1 MKERQYK
8 TYEYSKKEWIA
19 YLSIASFA
27 LLLVGKTFYDNF
39 LVGIL
44 FSPVLILFF
53 KKRKQTLCL
62 RRKKQLEREFRE
74 AILSVSAGLS
84 AGYSVENAFLSA
96 YKDIVLLFGKESD
109 MAYELSMIMKKLRMN
124 QPIEQLLMDLV
135 ERSDAEDIRDFA
147 EVFQIAKRSGGD
159 LRQAID
165 NTAAIIREKGEVE
178 QEIEVMLA
186 QKKLE
191 KNIMLFIPFFMIGY
205 LSITSKGYFTP
216 LYHNPKGIV
225 VSTVCL
231 LLYLLA
237 CYLMTFVMRIEV

>member
-8 TYEYSKKEWIA
+8 TYQYSKKEWIV
-19 YLSIASFA
+19 YLAIGSLA
-27 LLLVGKTFYDNF
+27 LLLIGKTFYDNLF
-39 LVGIL
+39 VGIL
-44 FSPVLILFF
+44 FSPVLIPFL
-53 KKRKQTLCL
+53 KKRRETLCI

-96 YKDIVLLFGKESD
+96 YKDIVLLFGKDSD
-109 MAYELSMIMKKLRMN
+109 MAYELGMIMKKLRMN
-124 QPIEQLLMDLV
+124 QPIEHLLMDLG
-135 ERSDAEDIRDFA
+135 ERSEAEDIMDFA

-159 LRQAID
+159 LRQSID
-165 NTAAIIREKGEVE
+165 NTASIIREKGEVE

-216 LYHNPKGIV
+216 LYHNLKGIV
-225 VSTVCL
+225 VSTACL
-231 LLYLLA
+231 MLYILA
-237 CYLMTFVMRIEV
+237 CYIMTCVMRIEV

>member
-1 MKERQYK
+1 
-8 TYEYSKKEWIA
+8 
-19 YLSIASFA
+19 
-27 LLLVGKTFYDNF
+27 
-39 LVGIL
+39 
-44 FSPVLILFF
+44 
-53 KKRKQTLCL
+53 
-62 RRKKQLEREFRE
+62 
-74 AILSVSAGLS
+74 
-84 AGYSVENAFLSA
+84 
-96 YKDIVLLFGKESD
+96 

-124 QPIEQLLMDLV
+124 QPIEQLLMDLG

-165 NTAAIIREKGEVE
+165 NTASIIREKGEVE